1 MESGEAIDLVRQ
13 AVMLLLIVGAPVLV
27 TGLVVGVIV
36 SVIQAATQVQE
47 HTLSFVPKIAAV
59 LIAAA
64 LAGPWM
70 TERLVEF
77 ARTMFT
83 LPTPM
88 P

>member
-47 HTLSFVPKIAAV
+47 HTLSFVPKIIAMLIMLV
-59 LIAAA
+59 LT
-64 LAGPWM
+64 GGWM
-70 TERLVEF
+70 MSRVAEF
-77 ARTMFT
+77 AREMFST
-83 LPTPM
+83 LP
-88 P
+88 

>member
-47 HTLSFVPKIAAV
+47 HTLSFVPKIIAMLIMLV
-59 LIAAA
+59 LTGGWMMSR
-64 LAGPWM
+64 LA
-70 TERLVEF
+70 EF
-77 ARTMFT
+77 AREMFST
-83 LPTPM
+83 LP
-88 P
+88 